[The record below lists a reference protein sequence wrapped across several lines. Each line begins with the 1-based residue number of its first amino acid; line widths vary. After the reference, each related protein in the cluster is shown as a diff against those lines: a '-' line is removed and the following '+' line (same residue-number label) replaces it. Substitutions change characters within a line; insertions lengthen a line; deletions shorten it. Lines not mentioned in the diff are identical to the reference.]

1 VSILLKSLDSQP
13 IQSCACRLCSRQRHH
28 HPYPTIPRRNKSV
41 LQAGNHFAIISPQI
55 SHQGLFQRPT
65 RLLPKRTVCQA
76 HPVTTFLMTFQMY
89 HAIKVCFPILAVSTG
104 SCHSS
109 SIRILHGVLIR
120 IEGPCLWSLLDT
132 LVLFRLCSTVWTR
145 QDQPTSSSFRL
156 DEKAVSGRGKSGL
169 ACQGLEQMPPWM
181 VHVSDEYKPPPAR
194 CCQPCSCFSNLF
206 QIWFCGG

>member
-76 HPVTTFLMTFQMY
+76 HPVTTFLMTCQMY

-145 QDQPTSSSFRL
+145 PAHQFF
-156 DEKAVSGRGKSGL
+156 VSL
-169 ACQGLEQMPPWM
+169 GLEGRMWSWQEWVSLAGSGADAAWM
-181 VHVSDEYKPPPAR
+181 VHVSGEYKPPPAR
-194 CCQPCSCFSNLF
+194 CCRFAPVLLQSFSNLVLR
-206 QIWFCGG
+206 